1 MTKTDLAMNLLFAT
15 VFLVG
20 LLLTGCVDMKAEWAA
35 KDHARCTSYGAARG
49 SPAYV
54 NCRAQ
59 LDSARGIAIATQA
72 AGK

>member
-1 MTKTDLAMNLLFAT
+1 MTKTDLTMNLLFAT
-15 VFLVG
+15 VFLLG
-20 LLLTGCVDMKAEWAA
+20 LLLTSCVDMKAEWAA
-35 KDHARCTSYGAARG
+35 KDHARCTSYGAAKG